1 MMVYGFAMV
10 DNKGKSK
17 YGIRIIIINYC
28 LKMSANKSEHDIAR

>member
-17 YGIRIIIINYC
+17 YGIRIIINDC